1 MKPMIDSSRGWFT
14 IVHLIVVPHTCNVI
28 ATNASCS
35 DPCNDNGACNEQ
47 PHSLFN
53 RRPVII
59 NEPFVRHANSFH
71 TMDFLCQAILKQL
84 NKRTA
89 PFKRFETWNWNTKC
103 ADVILPSGVYVV
115 TRGETGLK
123 QITRN
128 KTKQKRASEIDQEL
142 SGMHNASAL
151 APVFNSDIRNFRVIS
166 RASFWGYVI
175 RYDTMGND
183 HIRRGCIKM
192 KAAVWCKEKLF
203 VCKWM
208 LLSENKIWLHGI
220 SVKKY

>member
-59 NEPFVRHANSFH
+59 NEPFVGHANSFH

-84 NKRTA
+84 NKQTA

-103 ADVILPSGVYVV
+103 ADVILHSGVYVV

-128 KTKQKRASEIDQEL
+128 KTKTRVWNRSRIVWNAQCQCTCPSVQFRYPKL
-142 SGMHNASAL
+142 SCDIACFFLRICNTIRWGMTMYAGAAL
-151 APVFNSDIRNFRVIS
+151 
-166 RASFWGYVI
+166 
-175 RYDTMGND
+175 
-183 HIRRGCIKM
+183 
-192 KAAVWCKEKLF
+192 
-203 VCKWM
+203 KWRQ
-208 LLSENKIWLHGI
+208 
-220 SVKKY
+220 